1 MITPSH
7 NARVRQL
14 AQVFDRPLDRNGKCW
29 WMRFPRLMVAKVEA
43 LMRIWVPTLLAAVA
57 AVPLLAQTA
66 STKGDATAGAKQF
79 LQCRACHT
87 VTKGGANSVGPN
99 LWGVVGAKA
108 AAKPGY
114 AFSPAM
120 KASGLVWDAATL
132 DAFLARPVA
141 KVPGNKMTF
150 GGMPNAQARRDMI
163 AYLATLKGK

>member
-1 MITPSH
+1 
-7 NARVRQL
+7 
-14 AQVFDRPLDRNGKCW
+14 
-29 WMRFPRLMVAKVEA
+29 
-43 LMRIWVPTLLAAVA
+43 
-57 AVPLLAQTA
+57 
-66 STKGDATAGAKQF
+66 
-79 LQCRACHT
+79 
-87 VTKGGANSVGPN
+87 VGPN